1 MPVPTAKV
9 IAVNVPVAAHFGL
22 TRASSI
28 TDTAMPR
35 NTGERSPVVA
45 ARGPRPRVAASVK
58 QATRRTHQGATDGC
72 PSVFVRKMAPR
83 AAKMSSG
90 WWNARA
96 PTNGAMAKIDALTPV
111 ERLKADLSK
120 RVMLLKNAFVF
131 EFTSLSAADS
141 GRTT

>member
-1 MPVPTAKV
+1 M
-9 IAVNVPVAAHFGL
+9 NVPVAAHLGL
-22 TRASSI
+22 TRASST

-45 ARGPRPRVAASVK
+45 ARVPKPRAAASVK

-83 AAKMSSG
+83 VAKMSSG
-90 WWNARA
+90 WWKARA

-120 RVMLLKNAFVF
+120 RVIPLKNAFVF
-131 EFTSLSAADS
+131 EFTSLSPVGS
-141 GRTT
+141 RRTT